1 MQQDPPDIV
10 TIQKTSEI
18 YTEDHPKL
26 LHKTEKVDQDEL
38 VLREVRYILNRISPK
53 NYAKLAEALLA
64 LPINNENR
72 LRSSM
77 NILFDKAITEEL
89 YTGIYAQL
97 CKDLCNVNVK
107 VPSSAEPNKNVEF
120 RSLLLDKVRNELE
133 ADYIKGIELNALY
146 QVELCVDEEKK
157 RLISKIIEENLI
169 KAKQKTFGNMRFIG
183 ELYKLDVIRED
194 EILYFIGLLLKK
206 DNDEVNIE
214 RLCTLLKIAGKKI
227 DKPNNVATV
236 VLLFEK
242 FQNIIEKRICVTPRI
257 RFMVKDVI
265 DLRKNMW
272 EPILRSQFM
281 FSQEEIET
289 QTQTD

>member
-10 TIQKTSEI
+10 TIQKTSEV
-18 YTEDHPKL
+18 YTKNRPKL
-26 LHKTEKVDQDEL
+26 LDKSEQVDQDEL

-53 NYAKLAEALLA
+53 NYTKLAKALLA

-77 NILFDKAITEEL
+77 SILFNKAITEEL
-89 YTGIYAQL
+89 YTGIYAPL
-97 CKDLCNVNVK
+97 CKDLCNVK
-107 VPSSAEPNKNVEF
+107 VPSSAESNKNVEF
-120 RSLLLDKVRNELE
+120 RTLLLDKVKNELE
-133 ADYIKGIELNALY
+133 ADYIKDIEINALY
-146 QVELCVDEEKK
+146 QVELCVDEGKK
-157 RLISKIIEENLI
+157 RLISKIIEENLF

-194 EILYFIGLLLKK
+194 EVLYFIGLLLKK

-214 RLCTLLKIAGKKI
+214 SLCALLNIAGKKI

-242 FQNIIEKRICVTPRI
+242 FHNIIEKRICVTPRI